1 MNPAHVIHDPR
12 STGFDSESSLDRI
25 SYLARLRKFAVRS
38 AVTGE
43 EDDEYFHIYICIC
56 MLVSGILWE
65 V

>member
-1 MNPAHVIHDPR
+1 MNPAHVIHDPLA
-12 STGFDSESSLDRI
+12 STLNRPSTE
-25 SYLARLRKFAVRS
+25 LATQGSLRKFAVRS

-43 EDDEYFHIYICIC
+43 EDNEYFYIYLCICIC